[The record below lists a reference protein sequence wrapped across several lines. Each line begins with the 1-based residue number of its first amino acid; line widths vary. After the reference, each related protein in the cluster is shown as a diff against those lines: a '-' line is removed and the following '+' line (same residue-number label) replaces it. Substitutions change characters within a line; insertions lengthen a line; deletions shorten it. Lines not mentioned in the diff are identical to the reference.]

1 MSELQPLTIY
11 RAASPIHSPGAV
23 ERAHSELLAAL
34 RDVFEITIL
43 PIEQMPSAADHAIIF
58 MATGGVEESV
68 SRQLA
73 QGSPRRVTLIAD
85 GLQNSLA
92 ASLETAAW
100 LNSRSIPV
108 RIIHDT
114 PSRMASQL
122 AAELSDR
129 FAAVKGARI
138 GLMGLAS
145 SWLIA
150 SDIDREAVAR
160 RYGIEFVDIALS
172 EVEEAFT
179 QAHPADVPDI
189 YTLPRIE
196 PDDTDIARALRLY
209 AALDSFVERYRLDAF
224 TIRCFDLLTS
234 LHTTGCL
241 PLALFNA
248 RGIAAGCEG
257 DIPALLTML
266 WAYRLTGQMG
276 FMANPSRIDTTANT
290 ITLAH
295 CTLPM
300 NMARRNILRSHFESG
315 IGVAIQGIIA
325 PGPVTLLKWWG
336 RDMDRV
342 FCANGQLIEN
352 TDNPSMCRTQVTLR
366 LDRPVDTLL
375 TAPLANHH
383 IILPAFLNPALL
395 VQ

>member
-1 MSELQPLTIY
+1 
-11 RAASPIHSPGAV
+11 
-23 ERAHSELLAAL
+23 
-34 RDVFEITIL
+34 
-43 PIEQMPSAADHAIIF
+43 

-73 QGSPRRVTLIAD
+73 QGSPRRVTLLAD

-100 LNSRSIPV
+100 LNSCSIPV

-122 AAELSDR
+122 AAELADR

-138 GLMGLAS
+138 GLMGPAS

-150 SDIDREAVAR
+150 SDIDRETVAR

-196 PDDTDIARALRLY
+196 PDATDITRALRLY
-209 AALDSFVERYRLDAF
+209 VALGSLVERYRLDAF

-266 WAYRLTGQMG
+266 WACRLTGQMG
-276 FMANPSRIDTTANT
+276 FMANPSRIDTLANT

-295 CTLPM
+295 CTIPM
-300 NMARRNILRSHFESG
+300 NMAQRNILRSHFESG

-336 RDMDRV
+336 RDMDRL

-366 LDRPVDTLL
+366 LDRPIDTLL

-383 IILPAFLNPALL
+383 IILPAINL
-395 VQ
+395 